1 MAGSLKKSKR
11 DNGDFIGNDI
21 LCGRVG
27 RVLKKDGYGNWNI
40 DDFAES

>member
-1 MAGSLKKSKR
+1 MAGGLKKSKR
-11 DNGDFIGNDI
+11 DYGDFIGNNI
-21 LCGRVG
+21 LCGRG